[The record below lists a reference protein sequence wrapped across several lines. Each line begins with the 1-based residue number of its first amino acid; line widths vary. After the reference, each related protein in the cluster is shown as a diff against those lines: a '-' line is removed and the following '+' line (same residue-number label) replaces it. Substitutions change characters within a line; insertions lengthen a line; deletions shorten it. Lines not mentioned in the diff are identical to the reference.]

1 MSEKAR
7 KLLAEEV
14 KQLAELRRNQAQ
26 RLREEFKKLLI
37 DLGTG
42 TEKEVEAS
50 LSRIDFERFCSAPE
64 KAEKEIQQMFAA
76 LYPHVKEGV

>member
-1 MSEKAR
+1 MNERTR
-7 KLLAEEV
+7 KLLADGLSR
-14 KQLAELRRNQAQ
+14 LAELRRNQAQ

-42 TEKEVEAS
+42 TDEEIEAK
-50 LSRIDFERFCSAPE
+50 LTGIDFERFCSAPE

-76 LYPHVKEGV
+76 LYPHMKEGV